1 MFESSRRLSAEVL
14 ELREAVR
21 GLAGGRY
28 ACVVE
33 PKGIVFESPE
43 PESREDWALRRFL
56 EDKCAALF
64 AIPKALADGSAM
76 DDAFADWHHDE
87 FFLAFINGRVALV
100 VACPDAESLRARAFP
115 LLKVLADRLFRLN
128 ETYRLDPEG
137 RGFFFGRPRLD
148 IVVVGG
154 AHENG

>member
-1 MFESSRRLSAEVL
+1 VFESSRRLSGELVQML
-14 ELREAVR
+14 EAFR

-43 PESREDWALRRFL
+43 PEGREAWALRRFL
-56 EDKCAALF
+56 EVRCSALF
-64 AIPKALADGSAM
+64 AIPRAMAEGTAL
-76 DDAFADWHHDE
+76 DDAFEGWQPDE

-100 VACPDAESLRARAFP
+100 VACPDAESLRERAFP
-115 LLKVLADRLFRLN
+115 LLKALADHLFRYN

-137 RGFFFGRPRLD
+137 RGFFLGRPRLD

-154 AHENG
+154 EHENG